1 MPSKHSSKDWPLGK
15 FECRT
20 YKDKKLHG
28 IACFKEYISQWNV
41 AVKSDTCKQ
50 LIINTKKPYR
60 GASIDKMQ
68 R

>member
-1 MPSKHSSKDWPLGK
+1 MGK

-20 YKDKKLHG
+20 YKDKTLCG
-28 IACFKEYISQWNV
+28 IACFKEYISQWKV
-41 AVKSDTCKQ
+41 AVRLDTCKQ

-68 R
+68 RQVKEILLSVM